1 MKKSKQ
7 ICNTSLVM
15 QDEEVR
21 KYLKDLQKKFVSPPL
36 TKHRTTCKKLYVSK
50 LLVEVEQRGTQSDTY
65 KLNEDINKRK

>member
-21 KYLKDLQKKFVSPPL
+21 QYLKDLQKKFVSPPL

-50 LLVEVEQRGTQSDTY
+50 LLVEV
-65 KLNEDINKRK
+65 K

>member
-21 KYLKDLQKKFVSPPL
+21 QYLKDLQKKFVSPPL
-36 TKHRTTCKKLYVSK
+36 TKHRTT
-50 LLVEVEQRGTQSDTY
+50 
-65 KLNEDINKRK
+65 